1 MRHTYWMLWIL
12 SFLVL
17 AFVCFI
23 LYPATAIATGFL
35 VGFVYIYRGLEP
47 AAGTLIIDWG
57 KVTWLYWELFI
68 GIAVILATLF
78 TAVTKAVQRS
88 SRFRKIK
95 PIKEEIKKK
104 VREEKK

>member
-1 MRHTYWMLWIL
+1 MLWIL

-17 AFVCFI
+17 ALVCFV

-35 VGFVYIYRGLEP
+35 VGFVYIYKGLEP
-47 AAGTLIIDWG
+47 AAGTLIMDWS
-57 KVTWLYWELFI
+57 KITWMYWESFVAI
-68 GIAVILATLF
+68 IVIVATIF

-95 PIKEEIKKK
+95 PIMEEIAKKAK
-104 VREEKK
+104 